1 MSGIK
6 SPKFILTS
14 FIIFYLLYVGIVN
27 LQDPTGGRRRY
38 NKDPNM
44 GDINIDEMRGPGG
57 MGMGPGGMGMGPGGM
72 GGMGGMG
79 PGGMGPGGMGPGGM
93 GPGGMG
99 PGGRRRGGP
108 MGGMN
113 GQPDQQTFPTDNTN
127 PTVGRC

>member
-1 MSGIK
+1 
-6 SPKFILTS
+6 
-14 FIIFYLLYVGIVN
+14 
-27 LQDPTGGRRRY
+27 
-38 NKDPNM
+38 
-44 GDINIDEMRGPGG
+44 
-57 MGMGPGGMGMGPGGM
+57 MGP
-72 GGMGGMG
+72 GGMG

-127 PTVGRC
+127 PTVGKRLSYKSKNKVFFLFNLRNSDVWILNFIFIQLFFWKRKK